1 MQDLIDNL
9 LNELRSAWRFR
20 RYALLVAWGVCLLGW
35 PVVYAIP
42 DKYEA
47 RARVNVDTRTPLQ
60 PLLQGIAIDQDV
72 QSQINQVRQALFGG
86 PNLERVAQEAGMDLT
101 GKTPRER
108 QDIIGGLRS
117 RIQLTLEPQS
127 GGGGAPNNFYR
138 ITFQDRDQAFAL
150 KLVDVLLNSFV
161 ESTMG
166 TGRQGTA
173 NAQRFLQEQLREY
186 DRILADAEA
195 RLAEFK
201 KRNMGLVPGEEGD
214 YFQRLQNEVR
224 EIQRLE
230 SALSVAT
237 SRRAELERQLRGASP
252 YVPPTDG
259 AVAGRSGSTPGQPQ
273 DTASRIQETRARLD
287 ELLLRFTE
295 RHPDVIAARETLA
308 ALEERQRAELE
319 ALRRGDPDAAAVT
332 GASANPIYQSIQL
345 QLNEVDVEIAALRGQ
360 LADHRRS
367 EARLRQLVDTV
378 PEVEAEYARL
388 TRDYDVTRATYNTLL
403 ERLERARLSGDAE
416 ATGIVKFDIVD
427 PPSVSFGPVSPNRP
441 VLLLGVLVVGLGAGG
456 AIAWLM
462 HMLKPV
468 FFSAR
473 SLAEVTGLDVLGT
486 VSAAWVDKQRAAVRR
501 GVLRYS
507 AASAALLAAFVVAVA
522 VQGRASRF
530 FSQLLG

>member
-1 MQDLIDNL
+1 
-9 LNELRSAWRFR
+9 
-20 RYALLVAWGVCLLGW
+20 
-35 PVVYAIP
+35 
-42 DKYEA
+42 
-47 RARVNVDTRTPLQ
+47 
-60 PLLQGIAIDQDV
+60 
-72 QSQINQVRQALFGG
+72 
-86 PNLERVAQEAGMDLT
+86 
-101 GKTPRER
+101 
-108 QDIIGGLRS
+108 
-117 RIQLTLEPQS
+117 
-127 GGGGAPNNFYR
+127 
-138 ITFQDRDQAFAL
+138 
-150 KLVDVLLNSFV
+150 
-161 ESTMG
+161 
-166 TGRQGTA
+166 
-173 NAQRFLQEQLREY
+173 
-186 DRILADAEA
+186 
-195 RLAEFK
+195 
-201 KRNMGLVPGEEGD
+201 
-214 YFQRLQNEVR
+214 
-224 EIQRLE
+224 
-230 SALSVAT
+230 
-237 SRRAELERQLRGASP
+237 
-252 YVPPTDG
+252 
-259 AVAGRSGSTPGQPQ
+259 
-273 DTASRIQETRARLD
+273 
-287 ELLLRFTE
+287 
-295 RHPDVIAARETLA
+295 
-308 ALEERQRAELE
+308 
-319 ALRRGDPDAAAVT
+319 
-332 GASANPIYQSIQL
+332 
-345 QLNEVDVEIAALRGQ
+345 IAALRGQ